1 MKGNHKKSVA
11 RQPKQPKKR
20 ASMLSFEMNAGLDIE
35 PNLSTY
41 VDDSWKTIEERQI
54 TFDETDDINE
64 RVRLRNL
71 ITQQKARM
79 YTSIR

>member
-1 MKGNHKKSVA
+1 MIYTESVA
-11 RQPKQPKKR
+11 LV
-20 ASMLSFEMNAGLDIE
+20 ALSFKE
-35 PNLSTY
+35 Y
-41 VDDSWKTIEERQI
+41 VKESWKTIEERQI
-54 TFDETDDINE
+54 TFDETEDIDE

>member
-20 ASMLSFEMNAGLDIE
+20 ASTLSFEMNAGLDIE

>member
-1 MKGNHKKSVA
+1 
-11 RQPKQPKKR
+11 
-20 ASMLSFEMNAGLDIE
+20 MNAGLDIE
-35 PNLSTY
+35 PNLSSY

>member
-1 MKGNHKKSVA
+1 MKENLKKGAA
-11 RQPKQPKKR
+11 RQPKQPKMR
-20 ASMLSFEMNAGLDIE
+20 ASSLSFEMNAGLDIE
-35 PNLSTY
+35 LNLTSY